1 MCHWLL
7 VKRYDIDTVERKKMI
22 KAWFV
27 MAGVGNNL
35 QRPTRCMNVY
45 AKYRNEMS
53 KVMSEAQT
61 GQLNSQFGK
70 HWFTNRNTGESK
82 SFIQTPDENWVE
94 GRFLFR
100 GECSKLKI
108 KLPTKE
114 KQTTATRYIKSLTL
128 AKHRWDEFHNGNY
141 TTLTEYAKTLSISKV
156 AIFNEFKKY
165 IPKFTIFKERNK
177 NIHSNKNLI
186 GVYE

>member
-1 MCHWLL
+1 
-7 VKRYDIDTVERKKMI
+7 
-22 KAWFV
+22 
-27 MAGVGNNL
+27 MAGIGNNL

-61 GQLNSQFGK
+61 GKLNSQFGK
-70 HWFTNRNTGESK
+70 HWFTNRNTGECK

-128 AKHRWDEFHNGNY
+128 AKHRCDEFHNGNY
-141 TTLTEYAKTLSISKV
+141 TTLTEYAKTLSLSKV

>member
-1 MCHWLL
+1 ML
-7 VKRYDIDTVERKKMI
+7 

-27 MAGVGNNL
+27 MSGVGNNL

-61 GQLNSQFGK
+61 GKLNSQFGK
-70 HWFTNRNTGESK
+70 HWFTDRNTGNCK
-82 SFIQTPDENWVE
+82 SFIQSPGENWVK

-100 GECSKLKI
+100 GEYSKLKI
-108 KLPTKE
+108 KLPNKE
-114 KQTTATRYIKSLTL
+114 KQIL
-128 AKHRWDEFHNGNY
+128 AKNRWDEFHNGNY

-156 AIFNEFKKY
+156 VIFNEFKHY
-165 IPKFTIFKERNK
+165 IPKFTSFKERNK
-177 NIHSNKNLI
+177 NIRSNKNLI